1 MYAAP
6 TITMDYNYWL
16 IPVITRRKL
25 TALDIIKAGSKVF
38 NLSIERLQSKSR
50 QSDIVRARNICMYIM
65 KKKLLLSLC
74 TIGKT
79 FNRDHTTVI
88 HALKCVDIELSMAHT
103 RQQMN
108 EDLKKVMEVI

>member
-16 IPVITRRKL
+16 IPVMVRRKI
-25 TALDIIKAGSKVF
+25 TPLDVIKAGSKVF
-38 NLSIERLQSKSR
+38 NFSIERLQSKSR
-50 QSDIVRARNICMYIM
+50 QSNIVRARNICMYIM

-79 FNRDHTTVI
+79 FNRDHTTVM
-88 HALKCVDIELSMAHT
+88 HALRYVDIELSMAHT

-108 EDLKKVMEVI
+108 EDLRKVTELI